1 MKWIFVWEFP
11 ILLAAPVGNMKRI
24 LCSNWPPKWARW
36 AHLARRRFLALIQ
49 RKKKN
54 YLEHTDKFLNVW
66 TITAIESQKA
76 ANDSKKKRKHEDKLK
91 RLSTNTVSLLSSLS
105 KLIRVDF

>member
-1 MKWIFVWEFP
+1 MKWMFVWEFT

-54 YLEHTDKFLNVW
+54 HLEHTDKFLNVW
-66 TITAIESQKA
+66 TIPAIESQKA
-76 ANDSKKKRKHEDKLK
+76 VNDSKKKKKNIKINLNDSRRFILPQ
-91 RLSTNTVSLLSSLS
+91 TQ
-105 KLIRVDF
+105 

>member
-1 MKWIFVWEFP
+1 M
-11 ILLAAPVGNMKRI
+11 LLAAPVGNMKRI

-36 AHLARRRFLALIQ
+36 AHLARRKFLALIQ

-66 TITAIESQKA
+66 TIPAIV
-76 ANDSKKKRKHEDKLK
+76 KKKKKKENMKIKINLNDW
-91 RLSTNTVSLLSSLS
+91 
-105 KLIRVDF
+105 

>member
-1 MKWIFVWEFP
+1 M
-11 ILLAAPVGNMKRI
+11 LLAAPVGTMKRI

-36 AHLARRRFLALIQ
+36 THLTRRRFLALIQ

-66 TITAIESQKA
+66 TIPAIV
-76 ANDSKKKRKHEDKLK
+76 KKKRKK
-91 RLSTNTVSLLSSLS
+91 T
-105 KLIRVDF
+105 